1 MNVVSFPTV
10 TGFVVLAVNFVPVP
24 FITYPKESS
33 PILISAWLDIFWF
46 CPVTNTPT
54 DWLFPTSIELP
65 EAKVTFGGAEL
76 AYCPFE

>member
-54 DWLFPTSIELP
+54 D
-65 EAKVTFGGAEL
+65 
-76 AYCPFE
+76 